1 MNVAAFIKK
10 KQVVIPGWFFAGI
23 MAMLCEIV
31 LHLWTT
37 PDLHW
42 GRFAA
47 VMVYA
52 VGFGGLVGLLCSF
65 FRGRAE
71 KPGAAIVV
79 LLLIVL
85 YMTEYFMI
93 DSYKNYMSLSTML
106 ARAGDVM
113 GDFGDNVVYL
123 ITHSLG
129 RIGLVLLPVVLYLLF
144 GRRAPATGKIRV
156 VLAALALAGY
166 LLGTGVVHLVGVDTE
181 RYSRMYDFDSA
192 VRSFG
197 LNVGLT
203 LDALK
208 ASNVDQ
214 EPEFI
219 QDIPEQADAVTVP
232 AETQVIE
239 ETQPATAP
247 TEPPVVYE
255 PHTLGL
261 DFAAL
266 AESEANSNLR
276 SIHSYVASLEP
287 AMENEYTGL
296 FAGKNLIFI
305 TAEAFSAEVI
315 HPERTPT
322 LYRLANEGIRFTD
335 YYQPAWGAS
344 TTTGE
349 FTNLTGIVPIDG
361 GSSMMELTNQ
371 DMFLLIGKQ
380 LYKQGYHTQ
389 GYHNHTFSYYNRER
403 THGMAMGLEGFMG
416 MGNGME
422 EGVKVVSPE
431 SDLEMMEF
439 TIPKH
444 VNEEPFYLY
453 YMTMSGHGGYIWEK
467 QAMAR
472 KNAHLVEDLEYSSA
486 VKCYLAA
493 NMELEFAMES
503 LVRQLE
509 EAGILDDT
517 VIVLATDHYPYTLEK
532 SAAWGNSHNG
542 LEDLYGQRVK
552 DCIVRDHNALII
564 WSPCLEDMDLV
575 VEEPV
580 FSLDILPTLSNLFG
594 LEYDSR
600 LVVGRDVFSEDVPL
614 VFWNNYSWKTDKGTY
629 VSATK
634 TFTPAEGVTVE
645 EGYVDEIHAL
655 VSNRMLFSR
664 MVQNNNYYNVLQSIL
679 HSGIMR

>member
-1 MNVAAFIKK
+1 MNMLTALKK
-10 KQVVIPGWFFAGI
+10 KQITVPGWLFAGV
-23 MAMLCEIV
+23 MALLCEVV
-31 LHLWTT
+31 LHLWTVDT
-37 PDLHW
+37 LVW

-47 VMVYA
+47 VAVYGL
-52 VGFGGLVGLLCSF
+52 GFGGVIALLCSF

-71 KPGAAIVV
+71 KPATALVV
-79 LLLIVL
+79 LVLIVL

-93 DSYKNYMSLSTML
+93 DTYKNYMSLSTML
-106 ARAGDVM
+106 SRAGDVV
-113 GDFGDNVVYL
+113 GDFGDNVIYL

-129 RIGLVLLPVVLYLLF
+129 RIGLVLLPLVLYLLF
-144 GRRAPATGKIRV
+144 ARGKAAGWKLRGL
-156 VLAALALAGY
+156 LAGVALAGY
-166 LLGTGVVHLVGVDTE
+166 LLGTGVVHLAGLDTD

-203 LDALK
+203 LDALRNSDV
-208 ASNVDQ
+208 AQ
-214 EPEFI
+214 EPGFI
-219 QDIPEQADAVTVP
+219 QELPEQT
-232 AETQVIE
+232 E
-239 ETQPATAP
+239 PATDPGETEADDVPDTTTVP

-261 DFAAL
+261 DFALL
-266 AESEANSNLR
+266 AENETNSTIQT
-276 SIHSYVASLEP
+276 IHSYVASLEP

-315 HPERTPT
+315 DPERTPT
-322 LYRLANEGIRFTD
+322 LYRLANEGIRFED

-349 FTNLTGIVPIDG
+349 FSNLTGIVPVDG
-361 GSSMMELTNQ
+361 GNSMLELADQ

-380 LYKQGYHTQ
+380 LQKLGYHTQ
-389 GYHNHTFSYYNRER
+389 GYHNHSFTYYNRTL
-403 THGMAMGLEGFMG
+403 THSEHMGLDGFMG

-422 EGVKVVSPE
+422 EGVKAVTPE

-453 YMTMSGHGGYIWEK
+453 YMTMSGHGGYLWEH

-472 KNAHLVEDLEYSSA
+472 KNKHLVEDLDCSSS
-486 VKCYLAA
+486 VMCYLAA
-493 NMELEFAMES
+493 SMEVEFAMES

-509 EAGILDDT
+509 EAGIADNT
-517 VIVLATDHYPYTLEK
+517 VIVLASDHYPYTLEK
-532 SAAWGNSHNG
+532 SAAWGNSKNG
-542 LEDLYGQRVK
+542 LEELYGQRVT
-552 DCIVRDHNALII
+552 DCFVRDHNALII
-564 WSPCLEDMDLV
+564 WSPCLEDMDIV

-580 FSLDILPTLSNLFG
+580 FSLDLLPTLSNLFG

-600 LVVGRDVFSEDVPL
+600 LVVGRDVFSEDIPL
-614 VFWNNYSWKTDKGTY
+614 VFWNTYSWKTDKGSYDT
-629 VSATK
+629 VTK

-645 EGYVDEIHAL
+645 EGYVEAIQAI
-655 VSNRMLFSR
+655 VSNRMTFSR
-664 MVQNNNYYNVLQSIL
+664 MVQKNNYYDILQRIL
-679 HSGIMR
+679 QENAE